1 MAKYRKVYVGVK
13 VQVDSEGNAKPVS
26 IIWENGE
33 EYLIDRVKY
42 KIPAASLKVG
52 GRGIRYTV
60 IIKGAERHLYDE
72 AKRENGLWKNEQNK
86 SGFCG
91 KFEYI

>member
-1 MAKYRKVYVGVK
+1 MIKGETMAKYRKVYVGVK
-13 VQVDSEGNAKPVS
+13 VQVDSEGNAKLVS

-72 AKRENGLWKNEQNK
+72 EGKWFVEKRTE
-86 SGFCG
+86 
-91 KFEYI
+91 